1 VLLVLTGTVGPEG
14 PSGLGVALGLA
25 AGFTFGA
32 GTVLGKK
39 LRFRSPVLLTT
50 AWQMLLGTP
59 PAFAAWLLL
68 HDHTYLR
75 PGAWRGLF
83 GLFYMVVFASA
94 LAYAAWFPLV
104 GRLKASVASLSL
116 LVVPCIGV
124 ASSALLVERGIGPFD
139 VAALAC
145 VLGAIA
151 LVVRRSAAPP
161 AAAEE
166 EETRRQ
172 TG

>member
-1 VLLVLTGTVGPEG
+1 LAAYLVLAGTTGPEG

-25 AGFTFGA
+25 AGATFGA
-32 GTVLGKK
+32 GTVLSKK

-50 AWQMLLGTP
+50 TWQLLLGTP
-59 PAFAAWLLL
+59 PAFLAWLLL
-68 HDHTYLR
+68 HDHTYLH
-75 PGAWRGLF
+75 PDAGRGLF
-83 GLFYMVVFASA
+83 GLFYMVVFANA

-124 ASSALLVERGIGPFD
+124 ASSALLVEREIGPSD

-151 LVVRRSAAPP
+151 LVVRRPAAPP
-161 AAAEE
+161 TVEE
-166 EETRRQ
+166 MRRQ